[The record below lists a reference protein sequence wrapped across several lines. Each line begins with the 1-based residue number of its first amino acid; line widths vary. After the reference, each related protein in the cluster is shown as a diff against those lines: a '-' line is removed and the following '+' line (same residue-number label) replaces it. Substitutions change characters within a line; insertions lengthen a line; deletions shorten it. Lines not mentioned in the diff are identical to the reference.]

1 LQRILIIQ
9 TAFLGDVILA
19 SPVWVNL
26 HKQFPKAQIDVVVK
40 KGNESLLAAHPFLHQ
55 VFVFDKNQKV
65 KHLWN
70 LGKTLRSEQYDLI
83 INLQRFASSGILTIL
98 ARGKESR
105 GFEKNPLSFLYTKK
119 FKHEMKPNWHEV
131 DRNLSLISDL
141 VPAPIRRPQLF
152 PSKED
157 LNSVQIYQDVPYY
170 CLAPTSVWFTKQ
182 APLEIWLK
190 LIDRLAATNAQIY
203 LLGAPSDRAYLDEI
217 VKNTRS
223 AQLVNLAGQLSL
235 LQSAALMAGAKHNY
249 VNDSGPLHL
258 ASATNA
264 PVSAFF
270 CSTVPAFGFGPL
282 SDYSEMIEVK
292 DLACRPCGIHGHR
305 ACPKGHFKCGEE
317 LDLGL
322 NFNEH
327 FSP

>member
-1 LQRILIIQ
+1 MNLDRILVIQ

-19 SPVWVNL
+19 TPVWKNI
-26 HKQFPKAQIDVVVK
+26 HAAYPHAQIDVVVK
-40 KGNESLLAAHPFLHQ
+40 KGNESLLLGHPFLHQ
-55 VFVFDKNQKV
+55 VFIFDKRHKV
-65 KHLWN
+65 KNLWN
-70 LGKTLRSEQYDLI
+70 LGKTLRSHQYDLV
-83 INLQRFASSGILTIL
+83 INLQRFASSGILTML

-105 GFEKNPLSFLYTKK
+105 GFQKNPLSFFFSKRYS
-119 FKHEMKPNWHEV
+119 HEMKPNWHEV
-131 DRNLSLISDL
+131 DRNLCLISDL
-141 VPAPIRRPQLF
+141 VAAPIRRPQLF

-190 LIDRLAATNAQIY
+190 LIDKLAATNAQIY
-203 LLGAPSDRAYLDEI
+203 LLGAPSDRVYLDEI

-223 AQLVNLAGQLSL
+223 TQVINLAGQLPL

-270 CSTVPAFGFGPL
+270 CSTVPEFGFGPL
-282 SDYSEMIEVK
+282 SENATIIEVK
-292 DLACRPCGIHGHR
+292 NLDCRPCGLHGHKV
-305 ACPKGHFKCGEE
+305 CPKGHFKCGK
-317 LDLGL
+317 DLKI
-322 NFNEH
+322 
-327 FSP
+327 

>member
-1 LQRILIIQ
+1 MQRILIIQ

-19 SPVWVNL
+19 SPVWENL
-26 HKQFPKAQIDVVVK
+26 HAAYSDAQIDVVVK
-40 KGNESLLAAHPFLHQ
+40 KGNESLLVAHPFLHQ
-55 VFVFDKNQKV
+55 VFIFDKSQKV
-65 KHLWN
+65 KNLWN
-70 LGKTLRSEQYDLI
+70 LGKTLRSQQYDLV
-83 INLQRFASSGILTIL
+83 INLQRFASSGILTFL

-105 GFEKNPLSFLYTKK
+105 GFEKNPLSFLFTKK
-119 FKHEMKPNWHEV
+119 FKHEIKPNWHEV

-141 VPAPIRRPQLF
+141 VPTPIRRPQLF

-157 LNSVQIYQDVPYY
+157 LNSIQMYQKVPYY

-182 APLEIWLK
+182 APKEVWIALIEK
-190 LIDRLAATNAQIY
+190 LSAPNTTIY

-217 VKNTRS
+217 VQNIS
-223 AQLVNLAGQLSL
+223 SSQVLNLAGQLSL

-270 CSTVPAFGFGPL
+270 CSTLPEVGFGPL
-282 SDYSEMIEVK
+282 SENATIIEVK
-292 DLACRPCGIHGHR
+292 DLDCRPCGLHGHK
-305 ACPKGHFKCGEE
+305 ACPKGHFKCGN
-317 LDLGL
+317 LLPL
-322 NFNEH
+322 
-327 FSP
+327 PQ

>member
-1 LQRILIIQ
+1 MNLNRILVIQ

-19 SPVWVNL
+19 SPVWENL
-26 HKQFPKAQIDVVVK
+26 HARYPNAQIDVVVK
-40 KGNESLLAAHPFLHQ
+40 KGNESLLTEHPFLHH
-55 VFVFDKNQKV
+55 VFIFDKSQKV
-65 KHLWN
+65 KNLLN
-70 LGKTLRSEQYDLI
+70 LGKTLRSHQYDLV
-83 INLQRFASSGILTIL
+83 INLQRFASSGILTFL

-105 GFEKNPLSFLYTKK
+105 GFEKNPLSFLFTKK

-141 VPAPIRRPQLF
+141 VPTPIRRPQLY
-152 PSKED
+152 PSKAD
-157 LNSVQIYQDVPYY
+157 LNSIQIYQEVPYS

-182 APLEIWLK
+182 APQEIWLE
-190 LIDRLAATNAQIY
+190 LIDKLSQTKEQIF

-223 AQLVNLAGQLSL
+223 SKVSNLAGQLTL
-235 LQSAALMAGAKHNY
+235 LQSAALMAGAQHNY

-270 CSTVPAFGFGPL
+270 CSTVPEFGFGPL
-282 SDYSEMIEVK
+282 SENASIIEVQ
-292 DLACRPCGIHGHR
+292 DLDCRPCGLHGHK
-305 ACPKGHFKCGEE
+305 ACPKGHFKCGK
-317 LDLGL
+317 DLKI
-322 NFNEH
+322 
-327 FSP
+327 